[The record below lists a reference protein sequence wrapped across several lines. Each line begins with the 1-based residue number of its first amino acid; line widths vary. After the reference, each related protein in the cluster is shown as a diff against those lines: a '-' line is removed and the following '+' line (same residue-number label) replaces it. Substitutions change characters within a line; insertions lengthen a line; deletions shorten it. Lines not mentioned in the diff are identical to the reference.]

1 MPDQKESK
9 MTDYIWD
16 YHNPYQ
22 WLERVQR
29 SSFPPLM
36 ICVAISG
43 GIHGKEA
50 NPDLPE
56 TPQEQVEQTLE
67 AYEAGASMVH
77 IHARDPEKWW
87 DGADN
92 AEQYRKVNGMIRE
105 ACPEIIINNSTG
117 GSLGM
122 TVEQRVACL
131 DAGPEV
137 ATLNMGPDMYKFKF
151 RERKAPLPHPKGEE
165 EVEGVLPVTYGELR
179 QFATGM
185 KERGIKPELEVYH
198 PGQLWAV
205 FDLVELGL
213 VAAPYFI
220 QFVMGYQMSPWATP
234 RNLINF
240 MDQLPGQSIVE
251 VSGLGPFQ
259 LPMTTMAMIL
269 GAQMVRVGME
279 DNIYYR
285 RGQLLKTNAEA
296 VERVV
301 RIAGE
306 LNREIATPAQARKML
321 GLSRAP
327 STY

>member
-1 MPDQKESK
+1 
-9 MTDYIWD
+9 
-16 YHNPYQ
+16 
-22 WLERVQR
+22 
-29 SSFPPLM
+29 
-36 ICVAISG
+36 
-43 GIHGKEA
+43 
-50 NPDLPE
+50 
-56 TPQEQVEQTLE
+56 
-67 AYEAGASMVH
+67 
-77 IHARDPEKWW
+77 
-87 DGADN
+87 
-92 AEQYRKVNGMIRE
+92 
-105 ACPEIIINNSTG
+105 
-117 GSLGM
+117 
-122 TVEQRVACL
+122 
-131 DAGPEV
+131 
-137 ATLNMGPDMYKFKF
+137 
-151 RERKAPLPHPKGEE
+151 
-165 EVEGVLPVTYGELR
+165 
-179 QFATGM
+179 
-185 KERGIKPELEVYH
+185 
-198 PGQLWAV
+198 V